1 MDATRKVN
9 MIEYSAVAVLLAGL
23 GGGAICS
30 QTGALGWPS
39 WAWGTAI
46 YASVGVAIA
55 LGIWAASLALARGS
69 RSDKQA
75 TRSQHRPR

>member
-9 MIEYSAVAVLLAGL
+9 IIEYSAVTVLMVGL
-23 GGGAICS
+23 GGGVICY
-30 QTGALGWPS
+30 QVGALGWPS
-39 WAWGTAI
+39 WAWGTVI
-46 YASVGVAIA
+46 YASIGVAIA
-55 LGIWAASLALARGS
+55 LGMWAASLALARGS